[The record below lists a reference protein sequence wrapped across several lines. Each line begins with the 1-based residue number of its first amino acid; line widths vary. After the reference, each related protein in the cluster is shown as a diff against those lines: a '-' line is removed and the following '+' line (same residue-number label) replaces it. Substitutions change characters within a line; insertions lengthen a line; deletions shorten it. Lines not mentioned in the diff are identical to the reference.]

1 LRAITDGPSYRPDP
15 TVGEA
20 LARFYAVQR
29 LCSDQTARKC
39 RTCGFGP
46 LELTFP
52 NFEWRK
58 QAIERHDI
66 HHVLTGYA
74 CTLAGEIEMAAWEF
88 GAGPFPDIR
97 ATLFCLPL
105 LAAGAV
111 STPKKTFAAF
121 QRGRWG
127 RTLYGGDLAVL
138 LHRPP
143 GAVQTEIAPAR
154 ERPLTVADAL
164 SFGRVM
170 FAAFALAF
178 SPLIAGL
185 VFARIMGLP

>member
-1 LRAITDGPSYRPDP
+1 MTLPTGP

-29 LCSDQTARKC
+29 LSSGQAASKRW
-39 RTCGFGP
+39 TCGFGP

-105 LAAGAV
+105 LAAGGISA
-111 STPKKTFAAF
+111 PKKTLAAF
-121 QRGRWG
+121 KRGRRG
-127 RTLYGGDLAVL
+127 RTLYGADLGVL
-138 LHRPP
+138 LHRPLR
-143 GAVQTEIAPAR
+143 AVQSEIAPAR
-154 ERPLTVADAL
+154 ERPLTTADAF
-164 SFGRVM
+164 SFGRLIL
-170 FAAFALAF
+170 AAFALAF
-178 SPLIAGL
+178 SPLVAGL
-185 VFARIMGLP
+185 IFARIIGLP